1 MFGPTALNVLEPSLS
16 CVPERRRSARPQS
29 RDPTH
34 RVTRAVALG
43 SVPVPLIVVTEV
55 EGLYE
60 AAQAAARLG
69 ATVGVGAVALR
80 ACCARCAR
88 RW

>member
-1 MFGPTALNVLEPSLS
+1 MLGPTTLKVLEPSLS
-16 CVPERRRSARPQS
+16 CVPELRRSARQVL
-29 RDPTH
+29 RGLTH

-69 ATVGVGAVALR
+69 AAVGVAAVALR
-80 ACCARCAR
+80 ACRARCAR